1 MQPQIADNWYE
12 TFFQGIN
19 CEIWEKA
26 IPAEYTSQEVDFAI
40 SEMNTRRGAHILD
53 IPCGFGRHAVELARR
68 GFEVT
73 GVDISETFI
82 TTLQQKT
89 KDEKLNI
96 HPVHTDVLR
105 FKTEDQFSAAICMG
119 NSFGYF
125 EWKHMNTFIQN
136 VASCLVSGGRFIINS
151 GMIAESILP
160 NFLHYSN
167 HKSYTIGDIRM
178 DVSNFYN
185 AVSSYMVSTLQYTKN
200 GNIEE
205 HAFKHYVFT
214 MGEIN
219 RMMLAAGLIIVTC
232 YASIEKT
239 TYKLGDQQV
248 YIIAEK
254 V

>member
-26 IPAEYTSQEVDFAI
+26 IPPEYTRQEVDFVI
-40 SEMNTRRGAHILD
+40 REMNTPPGAHILD
-53 IPCGFGRHAVELARR
+53 IPCGFGRHAAELARR

-73 GVDISETFI
+73 GVDLSETFI
-82 TTLQQKT
+82 TALDKTT

-96 HPVHTDVLR
+96 HPVHSDVLR
-105 FKTEDQFSAAICMG
+105 FNNKTQFSGAICMG

-125 EWKHMNTFIQN
+125 EWKHMNTFLQN
-136 VASCLVSGGRFIINS
+136 VASCLAIGGRFIINS

-160 NFLHYSN
+160 NFLNYSN

-185 AVSSYMVSTLQYTKN
+185 AEYSYMVSTLQYTKN
-200 GNIEE
+200 GNVEE

-214 MGEIN
+214 LGEIQ
-219 RMMLAAGLIIVTC
+219 RMLLAAGLKIVTC
-232 YASIEKT
+232 YGSIEKA

-254 V
+254 L